1 MMLKKVFSYTMPFL
15 LLKSMVFTGYC
26 FLLLLVLWFFLQFT
40 RRSDTVITLFIFMV
54 GLIISFFLWRGIYQ
68 SFFYLLEGAHLV
80 ILADFLQGKTLS
92 SLPVHEGLQKW
103 KSVFTKQSF
112 FTSRKMILKILTQI
126 TKARQVFLVRLLSL
140 DLPLLLYAVQ
150 YPGGVGLRDAF
161 ILFFK
166 AKHVLMK
173 KIIHLKILN
182 LCILLILFFIVY
194 NFFARSV
201 PFLGDAP
208 FLLSLIVTLWLN
220 FVFLHPLVS
229 LFLFSFTDKLLK
241 AQQVDRD
248 TLERMELVSYT
259 FKELLSKSGREVQE
273 NNVLQQLL
281 PYVKQY
287 LAQGWTKEQIKQSLV
302 RNGWSALSVDQ
313 ALQRI

>member
-1 MMLKKVFSYTMPFL
+1 MLKKVFSYTMPFL

-182 LCILLILFFIVY
+182 LCILLILFF
-194 NFFARSV
+194 
-201 PFLGDAP
+201 
-208 FLLSLIVTLWLN
+208 LN
-220 FVFLHPLVS
+220 WVFL
-229 LFLFSFTDKLLK
+229 
-241 AQQVDRD
+241 
-248 TLERMELVSYT
+248 
-259 FKELLSKSGREVQE
+259 
-273 NNVLQQLL
+273 
-281 PYVKQY
+281 
-287 LAQGWTKEQIKQSLV
+287 
-302 RNGWSALSVDQ
+302 
-313 ALQRI
+313 